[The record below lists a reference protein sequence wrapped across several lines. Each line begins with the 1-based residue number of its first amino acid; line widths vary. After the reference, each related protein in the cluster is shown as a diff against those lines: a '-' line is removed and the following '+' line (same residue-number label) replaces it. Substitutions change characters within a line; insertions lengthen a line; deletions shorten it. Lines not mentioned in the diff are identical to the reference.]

1 MSELFFL
8 PLWPPAAEAL
18 PWIALLLL
26 AAAIAGEVVRRWL
39 HLPRLLGWI
48 AAGLALGPQL
58 SGLIDAK
65 ALAGM
70 RGVLDVAIGVVLFQ
84 LGQRVDLGWLRR
96 NPWLLATSVL
106 ESAFAF
112 AAMFLVLLLLDVRP
126 LLAAL
131 AAAIGIATGPA
142 VVLSLV
148 RELRAQGQV
157 TERMLLLTSLNC
169 VYAFVAV
176 SMLLA
181 WLHQAY
187 SDQEWLAIVAHP
199 LYLIFGSLL
208 LALAFAWVTLG
219 LLALLGRREDAQY
232 VSVIALVVA
241 AVYAAS
247 MLNLSV
253 VLVLLGYGV
262 MARAFDSRRRFASL
276 SFGRLGQILLILLFA
291 ITAATLDLD
300 LLAAGALAGAALVAA
315 RYAGKALGVFAIARV
330 SGLSV
335 RKASLLSLGLM
346 PMSGVALILVHDT
359 TALFPGLG
367 PQLSSVVVSA
377 IVMLELLG
385 PAAAYFALLHAGEA
399 DESERG

>member
-1 MSELFFL
+1 MPEPFFL
-8 PLWPPAAEAL
+8 PDGSLAL
-18 PWIALLLL
+18 GSIPWHALLLL
-26 AAAIAGEVVRRWL
+26 AAAMAGELVRRWL
-39 HLPRLLGWI
+39 RLPRLLGWI
-48 AAGLALGPQL
+48 AAGIALGPQL
-58 SGLIDAK
+58 SGLIDAQ

-70 RGVLDVAIGVVLFQ
+70 RSVLDVAIGVVLFQ

-106 ESAFAF
+106 ESALAFGGVFA
-112 AAMFLVLLLLDVRP
+112 VLLLLEVPP

-142 VVLSLV
+142 VVLSIT

-181 WLHQAY
+181 WLHQEY
-187 SDQEWLAIVAHP
+187 SAQWLSIVVHP
-199 LYLIFGSLL
+199 LYLIFGSVL
-208 LALAFAWVTLG
+208 LALVFALTTLA
-219 LLALLGRREDAQY
+219 LLALLGRREDGQFIT
-232 VSVIALVVA
+232 VIALVVT

-247 MLNLSV
+247 ALNLSV

-262 MARAFDSRRRFASL
+262 MARAFDTRRRFASL
-276 SFGRLGQILLILLFA
+276 DFGQLGQILLMLLFA
-291 ITAATLDLD
+291 ISAATLDLD
-300 LLAAGALAGAALVAA
+300 LLRFGALAGATLVAA
-315 RYAGKALGVFAIARV
+315 RYAGKALGVFTIAPL
-330 SGLSV
+330 SGLSL
-335 RKASLLSLGLM
+335 RKASLLSLALL

-359 TALFPGLG
+359 TALFPELG
-367 PQLSSVVVSA
+367 AELSSIVVSA

-385 PAAAYFALLHAGEA
+385 PAVAHFALVRAGEA

>member
-1 MSELFFL
+1 MSDLFFL
-8 PLWPPAAEAL
+8 PSWPPEL
-18 PWIALLLL
+18 VSIPWYALLLL
-26 AAAIAGEVVRRWL
+26 AAAIAGESVHRWL

-48 AAGLALGPQL
+48 AAGFVLGPQL
-58 SGLIDAK
+58 SGLIDAN

-70 RGVLDVAIGVVLFQ
+70 RGVLHVAIGVVLFQ
-84 LGQRVDLGWLRR
+84 LGQRVDVGWLRR
-96 NPWLLATSVL
+96 NPWLLATSAL
-106 ESAFAF
+106 ESALGF
-112 AAMFLVLLLLDVRP
+112 AAVFVVLLLLGVRP
-126 LLAAL
+126 LLAAV
-131 AAAIGIATGPA
+131 AAAIGIATGPS
-142 VVLSLV
+142 VVLALT

-181 WLHQAY
+181 SLHQEY
-187 SDQEWLAIVAHP
+187 SDEVWFAIIAHP

-219 LLALLGRREDAQY
+219 LLALLGRREDAQFI
-232 VSVIALVVA
+232 SVIALVVA

-253 VLVLLGYGV
+253 ALVLLGYGV

-291 ITAATLDLD
+291 ITAATLDID
-300 LLAAGALAGAALVAA
+300 LLPAGAFAGAALVAA
-315 RYAGKALGVFAIARV
+315 RYAGKALGVFAIAPL

-346 PMSGVALILVHDT
+346 PMSGVALVLMHDT
-359 TALFPGLG
+359 AALFPGLG
-367 PQLSSVVVSA
+367 PQLASVVVSA
-377 IVMLELLG
+377 IVMLEVLG
-385 PAAAYFALLHAGEA
+385 PAAAYFALVRAGEA
-399 DESERG
+399 DEPGRG

>member
-1 MSELFFL
+1 MTELFFL
-8 PLWPPAAEAL
+8 PSWPPAAEAI
-18 PWIALLLL
+18 PWYALLLL
-26 AAAIAGEVVRRWL
+26 VAAIAGELARRWL
-39 HLPRLLGWI
+39 RLPRLLGWI
-48 AAGLALGPQL
+48 AAGLVLGPHVT
-58 SGLIDAK
+58 GLLDVQ

-70 RGVLDVAIGVVLFQ
+70 RGMLDGALGFVLFQ

-106 ESAFAF
+106 ESALAF
-112 AAMFLVLLLLDVRP
+112 AGMFVMLLLLDVRP

-142 VVLSLV
+142 VVLSLT

-181 WLHQAY
+181 WLHQEY
-187 SDQEWLAIVAHP
+187 SEQWFSIVGHP

-208 LALAFAWVTLG
+208 LALAFALVTLG
-219 LLALLGRREDAQY
+219 LLALLGRREDAQF
-232 VSVIALVVA
+232 VSVVALVVA
-241 AVYAAS
+241 AIYAAS
-247 MLNLSV
+247 MLKLSG

-262 MARAFDSRRRFASL
+262 MARAFDARRRFASL
-276 SFGRLGQILLILLFA
+276 AFGRLGQILFMLLFA
-291 ITAATLDLD
+291 ITAATLDLR
-300 LLAAGALAGAALVAA
+300 LLPAGALAGAALVAA
-315 RYAGKALGVFAIARV
+315 RYAGKALGVFALAPV

-346 PMSGVALILVHDT
+346 PMSGVALVLMHDT

-367 PQLSSVVVSA
+367 PQLASVVVSA

-385 PAAAYFALLHAGEA
+385 PAVAYFALVRAGEA
-399 DESERG
+399 DEPGGT